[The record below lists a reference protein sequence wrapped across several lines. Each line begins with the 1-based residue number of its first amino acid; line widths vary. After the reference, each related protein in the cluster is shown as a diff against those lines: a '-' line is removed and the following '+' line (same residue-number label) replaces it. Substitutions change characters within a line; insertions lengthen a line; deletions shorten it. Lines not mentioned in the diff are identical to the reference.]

1 MTTTSTA
8 LADRLRAV
16 LGPDRLLEGDLAR
29 NLYSH
34 DGSIVGGDC
43 GLVALPETTDE
54 VVACMRLAHEA
65 GVEVTPRGSGTGL
78 TGGAVP
84 LDGGLVIS
92 LARMREMGEVDVANA
107 CVWVQPGVLNL
118 DVSTAVAHLGLH
130 YAPDPSSQQACSI
143 GGNVGTNAGG
153 PHCLAYGVTVQHVL
167 AVEMVRP
174 DGQVVVLGGVAPDAP
189 GYDLRGVVVGAEGTV
204 GVVTRVLLR
213 LTPLPPD
220 VRTMLLDFTTVAEAS
235 AVVQG
240 IIAAGVI
247 PAALEMMDRNMA
259 LAVEEFVHA
268 GLPTDAAALLLV
280 EVDGT
285 AAEVTTFTEVVERVA
300 REHGVRTVR
309 VAQDEDERALLWKAR
324 KTAFGAVARV
334 KPSYYLHDC
343 VVPRTKLVEIMEAIG
358 EITTRENV
366 MCLNVFHAG
375 DGNLH
380 PIIALDRSDPD
391 ETERAMRAGDQIVR
405 ACVAMGGTL
414 SGEHGIGVEKRDYMP
429 LVFDDHD
436 LEAQACVRRA
446 FDPDG
451 RMNPDKV
458 LPTGTRC
465 GEVGLADS
473 QVPEGTWI

>member
-1 MTTTSTA
+1 
-8 LADRLRAV
+8 
-16 LGPDRLLEGDLAR
+16 
-29 NLYSH
+29 
-34 DGSIVGGDC
+34 
-43 GLVALPETTDE
+43 
-54 VVACMRLAHEA
+54 MRLAHAA

-92 LARMREMGEVDVANA
+92 LARMREMGEVDVANS
-107 CVWVQPGVLNL
+107 CMWVQPGVLNL

-167 AVEMVRP
+167 GVEMVRP
-174 DGQVVVLGGVAPDAP
+174 DGEVVVLGGVAPDAP

-220 VRTMLLDFTTVAEAS
+220 VRTMLLDFATVAEAS

-285 AAEVTTFTEVVERVA
+285 PAEVATFTQVVERVA

-309 VAQDEDERALLWKAR
+309 VAQDEEERALLWKAR

-358 EITTRENV
+358 EITERENV

-429 LVFDDHD
+429 LVFDHD
-436 LEAQACVRRA
+436 DLQAQACVRLA

-451 RMNPDKV
+451 RMNPHKV

>member
-1 MTTTSTA
+1 MTGGA
-8 LADRLRAV
+8 GHLADRLRAL
-16 LGPDRLLEGDLAR
+16 LGPERLLDGNLAR
-29 NLYSH
+29 NLYAH
-34 DGSIVGGDC
+34 DGSIVTGDC
-43 GLVALPETTDE
+43 GMVALPETTEE
-54 VVACMRLAHEA
+54 VATCMAMAHAA

-78 TGGAVP
+78 AGGAVP
-84 LDGGLVIS
+84 LEGGLVIS
-92 LARMREMGEVDVANA
+92 LARMREMGEVDTANA

-118 DVSTAVAHLGLH
+118 DVSMAVEHLGLH
-130 YAPDPSSQQACSI
+130 YAPDPSSQAACSI

-167 AVEMVRP
+167 GLELVRP
-174 DGQVVVLGGVAPDAP
+174 DGQVVVLGGEAPDPP
-189 GYDLRGVVVGAEGTV
+189 GFDLRGVVVGAEGTV

-220 VRTMLLDFTTVAEAS
+220 VRTMLLDFMTVAEAS
-235 AVVQG
+235 ATVQA
-240 IIAAGVI
+240 IIAEGII

-285 AAEVTTFTEVVERVA
+285 RAEVDTATGIVEAVA
-300 REHGVRTVR
+300 HRHGVRTVR
-309 VAQDEDERALLWKAR
+309 VARDEEERALLWKAR

-334 KPSYYLHDC
+334 RPSYYLHDC
-343 VVPRTKLVEIMEAIG
+343 VVPRTRLVEIMEAIG
-358 EITTRENV
+358 EITARERV
-366 MCLNVFHAG
+366 ICLNVFHAG

-405 ACVAMGGTL
+405 ACIALGGTL
-414 SGEHGIGVEKRDYMP
+414 SGEHGIGVEKREYMP
-429 LVFDDHD
+429 LVFDSGD

-451 RMNPDKV
+451 RMNPGKV

-465 GEVGLADS
+465 GEVGLADT

>member
-1 MTTTSTA
+1 
-8 LADRLRAV
+8 
-16 LGPDRLLEGDLAR
+16 
-29 NLYSH
+29 
-34 DGSIVGGDC
+34 
-43 GLVALPETTDE
+43 
-54 VVACMRLAHEA
+54 CMRMAHEA
-65 GVEVTPRGSGTGL
+65 GVDVVPRGSGTGL

-84 LDGGLVIS
+84 LEGGLVIS
-92 LARMREMGEVDVANA
+92 LARMRAMGEVDVANA
-107 CVWVQPGVLNL
+107 CMWVQPGVLNL
-118 DVSTAVAHLGLH
+118 DVSTAIAHLGLH

-167 AVEMVRP
+167 GVEMVRP
-174 DGQVVVLGGVAPDAP
+174 DGQVVVLGGVAPDPP

-220 VRTMLLDFTTVAEAS
+220 VRTMLLDFLSVSDAS
-235 AVVQG
+235 AVVQA

-247 PAALEMMDRNMA
+247 PAALEMMDRNMT

-280 EVDGT
+280 EVDGSP
-285 AAEVTTFTEVVERVA
+285 AEVDTATAVVERVA
-300 REHGVRTVR
+300 HEHGVRTVR

-324 KTAFGAVARV
+324 KTAFGAVARL

-343 VVPRTKLVEIMEAIG
+343 VVPRTRLVEIMEAIG
-358 EITTRENV
+358 EITAREGV
-366 MCLNVFHAG
+366 ICLNVFHAG

-380 PIIALDRSDPD
+380 PIIAFDRSDPD
-391 ETERAMRAGDQIVR
+391 ESARAMRAGDQIVR

-429 LVFDDHD
+429 LVFDDDD

-465 GEVGLADS
+465 GEVGLADT

>member
-1 MTTTSTA
+1 
-8 LADRLRAV
+8 
-16 LGPDRLLEGDLAR
+16 
-29 NLYSH
+29 
-34 DGSIVGGDC
+34 
-43 GLVALPETTDE
+43 
-54 VVACMRLAHEA
+54 MRLAHAA
-65 GVEVTPRGSGTGL
+65 GGEVTPRGSGTGL

-92 LARMREMGEVDVANA
+92 LARMREMGEVDVANS
-107 CVWVQPGVLNL
+107 CMWVQPGVLNL

-167 AVEMVRP
+167 GVEMVRP
-174 DGQVVVLGGVAPDAP
+174 DGEVVVLGGVAPDAP

-220 VRTMLLDFTTVAEAS
+220 VRTMLLDFATVAEAS

-285 AAEVTTFTEVVERVA
+285 PAEVATFTQVVERVA

-309 VAQDEDERALLWKAR
+309 VAQDEEERALLWKAR

-358 EITTRENV
+358 EITERENV

-429 LVFDDHD
+429 LVFDHD
-436 LEAQACVRRA
+436 DLQAQACVRLA

-451 RMNPDKV
+451 RMNPHKV

>member
-1 MTTTSTA
+1 M
-8 LADRLRAV
+8 
-16 LGPDRLLEGDLAR
+16 
-29 NLYSH
+29 
-34 DGSIVGGDC
+34 
-43 GLVALPETTDE
+43 VALPETTDE
-54 VVACMRLAHEA
+54 VAQCMRLAHAA
-65 GVEVTPRGSGTGL
+65 GIEVTPRGSGTGL

-92 LARMREMGEVDVANA
+92 LARMRDMDEVDVANS

-167 AVEMVRP
+167 GVEMVRP
-174 DGQVVVLGGVAPDAP
+174 DGEVVVLGGAAPDPP

-220 VRTMLLDFTTVAEAS
+220 VRTMLLDFATVAEAS
-235 AVVQG
+235 AVVQA

-247 PAALEMMDRNMA
+247 PAALEMMDRTMA

-285 AAEVTTFTEVVERVA
+285 PAEVVTFTEVVERVA

-358 EITTRENV
+358 EITEREGV

-429 LVFDDHD
+429 LVFDHD
-436 LEAQACVRRA
+436 DLQAQACVRLA

-451 RMNPDKV
+451 RMNPDTV

>member
-1 MTTTSTA
+1 MTTA
-8 LADRLRAV
+8 AAGLADGLRRI
-16 LGPDRLLEGDLAR
+16 LGPDRLLQGDLAR

-43 GLVALPETTDE
+43 GMVALPETTDE
-54 VVACMRLAHEA
+54 VAQCMRLAHAA

-92 LARMREMGEVDVANA
+92 LARMRHIDHVDAANA
-107 CVWVQPGVLNL
+107 CMWVQPGVLNL

-130 YAPDPSSQQACSI
+130 YAPDPSSQAACSI

-167 AVEMVRP
+167 AVELVRP
-174 DGQVVVLGGVAPDAP
+174 DGTVEVLGSVAPDPP

-220 VRTMLLDFTTVAEAS
+220 VRTMLLDFTSVADAS
-235 AVVQG
+235 AVVQA
-240 IIAAGVI
+240 IIAEGVI
-247 PAALEMMDRNMA
+247 PAALEMMDRNMTM
-259 LAVEEFVHA
+259 AVEEFVHA

-285 AAEVTTFTEVVERVA
+285 PAEVDTGTAVVQRVA
-300 REHGVRTVR
+300 ARHGVRTVR
-309 VAQDEDERALLWKAR
+309 VAQDDDERALLWKAR

-343 VVPRTKLVEIMEAIG
+343 VVPRTRLVEIMEVIA
-358 EITTRENV
+358 EITEREGV

-391 ETERAMRAGDQIVR
+391 ETARAMRAGDQIVR

-429 LVFDDHD
+429 LVFDHD
-436 LEAQACVRRA
+436 DLQAQACVRRA

-465 GEVGLADS
+465 GEVGLADA

>member
-1 MTTTSTA
+1 MTAAVGA
-8 LADRLRAV
+8 LAHRLRDL
-16 LGPDRLLEGDLAR
+16 LGPDGVLDGDLTR
-29 NLYSH
+29 NIYAH
-34 DGSIVGGDC
+34 DGSMVGGDC
-43 GLVALPETTDE
+43 GLVALPRSTAE
-54 VVACMRLAHEA
+54 VAACMRLAHAA

-84 LDGGLVIS
+84 LDGGLVVS
-92 LARMREMGEVDVANA
+92 LARMNAMGDVDEANA

-167 AVEMVRP
+167 GVELVRP
-174 DGQVVVLGGVAPDAP
+174 DGEVVVLGGAAPDPP

-220 VRTMLLDFTTVAEAS
+220 VRTMLLDFATVAEAS
-235 AVVQG
+235 AVVQAV
-240 IIAAGVI
+240 IAAGVI
-247 PAALEMMDRNMA
+247 PAALEMMDRNMT

-285 AAEVTTFTEVVERVA
+285 PAEVDVFTEVVHRVA
-300 REHGVRTVR
+300 HGHGVRTVR
-309 VAQDEDERALLWKAR
+309 VARDEEERALLWKAR

-343 VVPRTKLVEIMEAIG
+343 VVPRTRLVEIMEAIG
-358 EITTRENV
+358 EITAREGV
-366 MCLNVFHAG
+366 LCLNVFHAG
-375 DGNLH
+375 DGNLP

-429 LVFDDHD
+429 LVFTDDD
-436 LEAQACVRRA
+436 LEAQACVRLA
-446 FDPDG
+446 FDPGG
-451 RMNPDKV
+451 RMNPGKV

-465 GEVGLADS
+465 GEVGLADT

>member
-1 MTTTSTA
+1 VTTTSAA

-16 LGPDRLLEGDLAR
+16 LGPDRLLEGDLAL

-43 GLVALPETTDE
+43 GLVALPETTGE
-54 VVACMRLAHEA
+54 VAECMRLAHAA

-92 LARMREMGEVDVANA
+92 LARMREMGEVDVANS
-107 CVWVQPGVLNL
+107 CMWVQPGVLNL

-167 AVEMVRP
+167 GVEMVRP
-174 DGQVVVLGGVAPDAP
+174 DGEVVVLGGVAPDAP

-220 VRTMLLDFTTVAEAS
+220 VRTMLLDFATVAEAS

-285 AAEVTTFTEVVERVA
+285 SAEVATFTQVVERVA

-309 VAQDEDERALLWKAR
+309 VAQDEEERALLWKAR

-358 EITTRENV
+358 EITERENV

-429 LVFDDHD
+429 LVFDHD
-436 LEAQACVRRA
+436 DLQAQACVRLA

-451 RMNPDKV
+451 RMNPHKV